1 MFYAFILLLTI
12 GLVILFGGSRTS
24 SAKWAASIMFTGGL
38 GCLGWAISD
47 DFIRSL
53 VADGIVS
60 EFVAPYLAIA
70 ADVGI
75 SISVFV
81 LPCCYLNYAFTY
93 WEFRKKTWVTR
104 TVIWFHWLVAL
115 LLIMYQGRLVPVS
128 VFERLITLIWAAF
141 MIIGASA
148 IIIAAYVRDRN
159 PVKRSSR
166 KDAILFFMPIMLAN
180 LVTGYSGV
188 VIGYDRMF
196 FLNTVLATLLFLLF
210 VIILIK
216 RGLFGL
222 RLRLEKQRYLSAIS
236 GFGSGVAQLN
246 HTMKNQAS
254 LLILFG
260 DRLKQIA
267 ENPTKEQIIRQAK
280 LIAETGHHLTQWAD
294 RIHAQTQEIMLCEE
308 SVRLAPLIESAL
320 TTLDQMEG
328 EISLSRVYTVEP
340 VLRCDPTHVKET
352 IGNIIV
358 NAAESM
364 NYRGDL
370 TIRIYESGKWLIV
383 SFEDTGHGIEASE
396 LVKVLQPFYTTK
408 RDSRNYGLG
417 LSYCLQV
424 MERHQG
430 DLRLSSNAGV
440 GTTVSLLF
448 PSKRVRRQPATQ

>member
-47 DFIRSL
+47 DLIRSL
-53 VADGIVS
+53 VEDDIVS

-75 SISVFV
+75 SISIYI
-81 LPCCYLNYAFTY
+81 LPCCYLNYAY
-93 WEFRKKTWVTR
+93 SYVEFKKKTWVTR
-104 TVIWFHWLVAL
+104 AVIWLHWPVTLILVL
-115 LLIMYQGRLVPVS
+115 LHGNLVPVTDS
-128 VFERLITLIWAAF
+128 ERLINFIWAAF

-148 IIIAAYVRDRN
+148 IIVTAYLTDQN
-159 PVKRSSR
+159 PVKRSNR
-166 KDAILFFMPIMLAN
+166 KDAILIFVPLMMTD

-188 VIGYDRMF
+188 VIGYGKML
-196 FLNTVLATLLFLLF
+196 FLNTVLATIIFLLF
-210 VIILIK
+210 VIVIVK

-246 HTMKNQAS
+246 HTIKNQAS

-448 PSKRVRRQPATQ
+448 PSKRVKRQPATQ